1 MHLRERAINCGA
13 DIYPSY
19 TIVQDYKKSCL
30 PKDIIY
36 KDDEVVVTL
45 QAAVNHTIEKICQ
58 IDQSLVDEML
68 RLKRLYGATIVFS
81 YKFGGDGSGSHAQ
94 YRAVD
99 ADEIDQNT
107 MFISMFCAIRI
118 HAEWT
123 DSDGNFQKSVLWE
136 NLMANSPYAHSPLRM
151 KYTKESSKRNT

>member
-19 TIVQDYKKSCL
+19 TIVQEYKKSCL

-45 QAAVNHTIEKICQ
+45 QATVNHTIEKICQ

-68 RLKRLYGATIVFS
+68 RLK
-81 YKFGGDGSGSHAQ
+81 
-94 YRAVD
+94 
-99 ADEIDQNT
+99 
-107 MFISMFCAIRI
+107 
-118 HAEWT
+118 
-123 DSDGNFQKSVLWE
+123 
-136 NLMANSPYAHSPLRM
+136 
-151 KYTKESSKRNT
+151 

>member
-1 MHLRERAINCGA
+1 M
-13 DIYPSY
+13 
-19 TIVQDYKKSCL
+19 
-30 PKDIIY
+30 
-36 KDDEVVVTL
+36 
-45 QAAVNHTIEKICQ
+45 
-58 IDQSLVDEML
+58 
-68 RLKRLYGATIVFS
+68 YGARIVFS

-123 DSDGNFQKSVLWE
+123 DSEGNVQKSVFPALFY
-136 NLMANSPYAHSPLRM
+136 NISF
-151 KYTKESSKRNT
+151 KRGNFLKDLDIQKN